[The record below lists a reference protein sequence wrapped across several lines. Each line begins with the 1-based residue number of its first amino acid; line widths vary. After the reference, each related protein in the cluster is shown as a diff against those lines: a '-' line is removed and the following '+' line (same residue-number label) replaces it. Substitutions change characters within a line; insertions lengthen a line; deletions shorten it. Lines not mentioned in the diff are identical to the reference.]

1 MLAALVS
8 QLCEKE
14 LREERCLL
22 ERLSLSGWAGTHV
35 EMFRGNFRLEMWSS
49 GAGENEGET
58 YFSGEEI
65 IGKED
70 WRWRMVLRH
79 LGRGKEPAWKTEE
92 RGSEPILQK
101 LRERFFGRGERN
113 SSSVPNIKEACMAL
127 RTGQGGTGLST

>member
-22 ERLSLSGWAGTHV
+22 ESPSLSGWAGTHV

-70 WRWRMVLRH
+70 WKWRMVLRH

-92 RGSEPILQK
+92 RIRARSTEAQRTI
-101 LRERFFGRGERN
+101 LREGREEQL
-113 SSSVPNIKEACMAL
+113 ICAKH
-127 RTGQGGTGLST
+127 